1 MKGPGGR
8 RGQFASTGV
17 NSQSQLASV
26 QLTFVMYQVIV
37 LRGLN
42 QPLVVAFPIVV
53 GSDLEGLVSTV
64 ADDASKQL
72 PGIIIAISSA
82 DSPKRN

>member
-1 MKGPGGR
+1 
-8 RGQFASTGV
+8 
-17 NSQSQLASV
+17 
-26 QLTFVMYQVIV
+26 MYQLIV
-37 LRGLN
+37 LCGLN

-64 ADDASKQL
+64 ADDASEQL
-72 PGIIIAISSA
+72 PGIIAISSA